1 MTYKHVLQRV
11 LGEPAIKKDGNEKMP
26 KGRKEN
32 LTERKKRNKSLMKR
46 DE

>member
-32 LTERKKRNKSLMKR
+32 LTEREKREKQVI
-46 DE
+46 DET